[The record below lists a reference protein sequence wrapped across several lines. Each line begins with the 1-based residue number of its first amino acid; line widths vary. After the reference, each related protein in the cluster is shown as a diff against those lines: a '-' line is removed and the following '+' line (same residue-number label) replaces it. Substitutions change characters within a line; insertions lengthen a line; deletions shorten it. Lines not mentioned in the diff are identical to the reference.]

1 VLADRIR
8 TRLAD
13 DGVSQA
19 WLARE
24 LGVKRSAVSQWVS
37 GATSPNLDNLRHMAD
52 VFGLTDA
59 ELGAWVREAA

>member
-37 GATSPNLDNLRHMAD
+37 GATSPNLDNLRRMAD